1 MMLPKV
7 AGGAAIAVA
16 IACSTL
22 LVGLV
27 VAPASTPALTTRDA
41 PTIARTDN
49 TPTGATGGFARG
61 PIPRSIPGVGIIP
74 STGF

>member
-7 AGGAAIAVA
+7 AGAAATTVA
-16 IACSTL
+16 IAFSTV

-27 VAPASTPALTTRDA
+27 VAPTSTPALTARDA
-41 PTIARTDN
+41 PTIASTDR
-49 TPTGATGGFARG
+49 TPTGASGGFARG

-74 STGF
+74 QTGF